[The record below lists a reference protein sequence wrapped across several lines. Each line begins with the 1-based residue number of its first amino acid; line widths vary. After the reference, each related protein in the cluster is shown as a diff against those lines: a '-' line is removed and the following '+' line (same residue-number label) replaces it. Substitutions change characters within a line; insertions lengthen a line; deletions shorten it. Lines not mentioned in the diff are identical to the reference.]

1 MDLNA
6 LTLLVDILDAG
17 NLSKAAQRLKMSRA
31 NVSYRLNQ
39 LEKSIGLQLVRR
51 TTRRIEPTEIGLRLY
66 EHGRRIQ
73 SELFAAREAVTTLG
87 QDLQG
92 RVRLSVPSGYGQ
104 LVMSNWLIA
113 FKRLYPGIV
122 LDVVFE
128 NRIEDL
134 MRDEVDIAVRVMSE
148 PPQNLVARDMG
159 AVRYVA
165 CASPGFAATHGMPT
179 ELGQLF
185 DAPVIT
191 STVVGRQLRVA
202 AYLGDERHEV
212 LLEPTLIS
220 ENFLFLRQAILAG
233 LGVGIVPDYVVHDD
247 VRRGAVVTTLDAYR
261 LSIFGTHMY
270 MLYMPNRHHTRATST
285 FIDFMLEEA
294 RNAGR
299 GGRRGDG
306 ATGRRGDGATGRRGD
321 AGIRRPPARR
331 RDAARP
337 RGGRSASRR
346 RHAPM
351 NGARDAQRRAPAR
364 RIARHCRRCTSSAI
378 AQPMSSTPPTGSEP
392 SISQP
397 STPIA

>member
-17 NLSKAAQRLKMSRA
+17 NLSKAAQRLRVSRA

-39 LEKSIGLQLVRR
+39 LERSVGLQLVRR

-73 SELFAAREAVTTLG
+73 SELLAAEEAVTTLG

-104 LVMSNWLIA
+104 LVMSEWLIA
-113 FKRLYPGIV
+113 FKRLHPGIV

-128 NRIEDL
+128 NRVEDL

-165 CASPGFAATHGMPT
+165 CASTAFAAEHGMPAD
-179 ELGQLF
+179 LGALT

-191 STVVGRQLRVA
+191 SAVMGRQLRVA

-212 LLEPTLIS
+212 LLEPALIS

-247 VRRGAVVTTLDAYR
+247 VRRGAALTSLDAYR

-270 MLYMPNRHHTRATST
+270 MLYMPNRHHTRATQT
-285 FIDFMLEEA
+285 FIEFVLEEA
-294 RNAGR
+294 GKAGR
-299 GGRRGDG
+299 GGP
-306 ATGRRGDGATGRRGD
+306 AW
-321 AGIRRPPARR
+321 AGQPA
-331 RDAARP
+331 P
-337 RGGRSASRR
+337 G
-346 RHAPM
+346 
-351 NGARDAQRRAPAR
+351 
-364 RIARHCRRCTSSAI
+364 
-378 AQPMSSTPPTGSEP
+378 
-392 SISQP
+392 
-397 STPIA
+397 

>member
-17 NLSKAAQRLKMSRA
+17 NLSKAAQRLRVSRA

-73 SELFAAREAVTTLG
+73 SELLAAEEAVTTLG

-104 LVMSNWLIA
+104 LVMSAWLIT

-165 CASPGFAATHGMPT
+165 CASAAYAAAHGMPGG
-179 ELGQLF
+179 LGALRG
-185 DAPVIT
+185 APLIT
-191 STVVGRQLRVA
+191 SAVMGRQLRVA
-202 AYLGDERHEV
+202 AYLGVERHEV

-220 ENFLFLRQAILAG
+220 ENFLFLRDAILAG
-233 LGVGIVPDYVVHDD
+233 LGVGIVPDYVVQDD
-247 VRRGAVVTTLDAYR
+247 VRRGAVVTALDAYR

-270 MLYMPNRHHTRATST
+270 LLYMPDRHHTRAMST
-285 FIDFMLEEA
+285 FIDFVLDEA
-294 RNAGR
+294 RRSGR
-299 GGRRGDG
+299 GSD
-306 ATGRRGDGATGRRGD
+306 
-321 AGIRRPPARR
+321 
-331 RDAARP
+331 
-337 RGGRSASRR
+337 
-346 RHAPM
+346 
-351 NGARDAQRRAPAR
+351 
-364 RIARHCRRCTSSAI
+364 
-378 AQPMSSTPPTGSEP
+378 
-392 SISQP
+392 
-397 STPIA
+397 